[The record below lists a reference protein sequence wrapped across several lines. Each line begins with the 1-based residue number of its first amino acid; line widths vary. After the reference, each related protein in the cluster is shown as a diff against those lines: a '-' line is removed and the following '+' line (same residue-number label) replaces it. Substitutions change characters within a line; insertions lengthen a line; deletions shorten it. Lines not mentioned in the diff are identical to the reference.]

1 MDAGGSGTQVE
12 AEAQLETVFDGT
24 IITTPPPDLFTP
36 PVQDAGRQ
44 VEVFDIRTPPS
55 QRNFFKFMCPLTN
68 RAWHWDVETEDWFFD
83 GEAEQS
89 GWAGYESP
97 RTNRRWWWN
106 EASQSWFWEK
116 RGRASEAN
124 VTGCGFRQPTTNK

>member
-36 PVQDAGRQ
+36 PVQDAERQ

-55 QRNFFKFMCPLTN
+55 QPNFIKVTCPLTN
-68 RAWHWDVETEDWFFD
+68 RAWHWDVETEDL
-83 GEAEQS
+83 
-89 GWAGYESP
+89 
-97 RTNRRWWWN
+97 
-106 EASQSWFWEK
+106 
-116 RGRASEAN
+116 RGL
-124 VTGCGFRQPTTNK
+124 VL